1 MRLMERPE
9 AGGIDKTFEGLPLG
23 LEEMCPASA
32 VGASETVVD
41 RCHAAFHAELC
52 QTAFGNEIGIGF
64 ECGNGICC
72 ERQIVYV
79 PSDLLVLRQMPSE
92 PLVEAA
98 HGTARIDIC
107 ALRKR

>member
-1 MRLMERPE
+1 MRLLERPE
-9 AGGIDKTFEGLPLG
+9 TGGIYEAFQGLPFSP
-23 LEEMCPASA
+23 EEVGPASA
-32 VGASETVVD
+32 VGASETIVD
-41 RCHAAFHAELC
+41 RDHAAFRAELC

-79 PSDLLVLRQMPSE
+79 PSDLLVLGQMPSE
-92 PLVEAA
+92 PLIEAA
-98 HGTARIDIC
+98 HGTARVDIC